1 MYKVKRAII
10 MAAGKGDRMRPVTA
24 DIPKPLVSVN
34 GIRMIDSVI
43 DALHKNGIE
52 DIVIV
57 TGYLAHCF
65 DTVKAEHP
73 EIRLINNPY
82 YDSCNNVSSLYCARE
97 FLDTD
102 VMILDGDQLIY
113 NPDILD
119 PYFER
124 SGYNAVEVSGPTDEW
139 LLTVEDN
146 IVVSCSV
153 GGNSGWQLYSVSRW
167 TSSDALR
174 LKKDLELEF
183 EEKSNRDIYWDDIP
197 VFIHKD
203 EFCLGIRKM
212 DAADIVEIDSFS
224 ELVNTDKSYQ
234 EYGITVQAKEG

>member
-1 MYKVKRAII
+1 MTLLK
-10 MAAGKGDRMRPVTA
+10 TA
-24 DIPKPLVSVN
+24 SAWTATSIPSSTTRSPL
-34 GIRMIDSVI
+34 
-43 DALHKNGIE
+43 
-52 DIVIV
+52 
-57 TGYLAHCF
+57 
-65 DTVKAEHP
+65 
-73 EIRLINNPY
+73 PY
-82 YDSCNNVSSLYCARE
+82 
-97 FLDTD
+97 
-102 VMILDGDQLIY
+102 DGRHRQCDGGH
-113 NPDILD
+113 DILD

-234 EYGITVQAKEG
+234 EYGITVQPEEC